1 MSEEKNLFPAVV
13 KKEMMVL
20 KRRVPMNQP
29 YIKGEDA
36 KRASGLRN
44 QQIFFYKFFET
55 RFPVKRG
62 EVYLASFPLEFGSE
76 IHGEHFVAAILDSN
90 PLNPLV
96 LVVPLKSEKEKE

>member
-55 RFPVKRG
+55 RVPVKRG
-62 EVYLASFPLEFGSE
+62 EVYLSLFTSIVLGLALLAPPFPARCRGR
-76 IHGEHFVAAILDSN
+76 
-90 PLNPLV
+90 
-96 LVVPLKSEKEKE
+96 